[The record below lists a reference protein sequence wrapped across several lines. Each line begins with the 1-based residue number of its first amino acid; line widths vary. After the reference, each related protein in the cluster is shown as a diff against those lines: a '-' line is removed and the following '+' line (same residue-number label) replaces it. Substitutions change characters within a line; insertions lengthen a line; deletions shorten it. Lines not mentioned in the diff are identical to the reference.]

1 MKKTV
6 FAFFA
11 VLIVALAGL
20 SDAIASSAPD
30 KIVAIVGREIILKS
44 QINEQ
49 ELMYH
54 LQYRESKNDPGLRQK
69 ILKNMIDQKILLTK
83 ARIDSISVDEQGI
96 DKMAAAK
103 YNALRSQFPSVNA
116 MEERFSLPVNRLKQD
131 IRDDIRNQQMVD
143 ALRRKHFHD
152 VTVSYDE
159 VMAFYGKERNNL
171 PKVPEM
177 VSVSQLIR
185 YPEIADS
192 EKQRAMGKIQ
202 AISQQLQNGADFA
215 TLARETSD
223 DPGSRELGGDLGFV
237 HKGELVPSFEEAAY
251 ALKPGQIS
259 GVVESRFGY
268 HLIQLID
275 KEDQSIHVR
284 HILAAFDR
292 NKTDLPKTVRMLE
305 AIRADI
311 LAGKASF
318 AEMAEKYS
326 EDPASKGT
334 GGQVISS
341 ATGEPFLVFD
351 SLRPDLQKIVGGL
364 KHAGDISQPMKI
376 EPERGPFFYA
386 LFRLDER
393 LPAHQLSPERDFTRL
408 EEMAANQKRQEQ
420 FEAWIEKLKKEVVV
434 RVTSDV

>member
-6 FAFFA
+6 FALFA
-11 VLIVALAGL
+11 VLMLAVADF
-20 SDAIASSAPD
+20 SEAIASSVPD
-30 KIVAIVGREIILKS
+30 KIVAIVGREIILDS

-54 LQYRESKNDPGLRQK
+54 LQYRDSKNDPKLRQR
-69 ILKNMIDQKILLTK
+69 ILKNMIEQKILLTK
-83 ARIDSISVDEQGI
+83 ARIDSIKVDEQSI
-96 DKMAAAK
+96 DQMATAK
-103 YNALRSQFPSVNA
+103 YNSLRSQFPSVNA

-152 VTVSYDE
+152 VTVTYDE
-159 VMAFYGKERNNL
+159 VMAFYGKERDRL
-171 PKVPEM
+171 PMVPEM

-185 YPEIADS
+185 YPEIAES
-192 EKQRAMGKIQ
+192 EKKRAFSKIQ

-237 HKGELVPSFEEAAY
+237 RKGELVPSFEDAAY

-259 GVVESRFGY
+259 GIVESRFGY
-268 HLIQLID
+268 HLIQLIG
-275 KEDQSIHVR
+275 KEEQSIHVR
-284 HILAAFDR
+284 HILAGFDR
-292 NKTDLPKTVRMLE
+292 SKTDLPATVRLLE
-305 AIRADI
+305 TIRTDV
-311 LAGKASF
+311 LSGKASF

-326 EDPASKGT
+326 EDPAAKST

-341 ATGEPFLVFD
+341 ATGEPFMAFE
-351 SLRPDLQKIVGGL
+351 SLRPDLKKVIGGL
-364 KHAGDISQPMKI
+364 KRAGDISQPEKI
-376 EPERGPFFYA
+376 EQDRGPLFYA
-386 LFRLDER
+386 LFRLDAR
-393 LPAHQLSPERDFTRL
+393 QPAHRLSPERDFTRL
-408 EEMAANQKRQEQ
+408 EELAANQKRQQQ

-434 RVTSDV
+434 RVMSDV